1 MRDKFD
7 EQLLHLNEALI
18 EMCTI
23 VEKAIADATKALV
36 EQNVALAQKIIASD
50 DEIDEKER
58 EIEGL
63 CLRIILQQQP
73 VARDLRLVSA
83 VLKITTD
90 LERIGDHAT
99 DISEIT
105 LVLANKQYIKKLE
118 HIPQM
123 AEATM
128 KMLTNSIEAFVKND
142 LDLAKRV
149 IAYDDM
155 VDNLFEIIKNELVE
169 LTIKNVDNSEQAME
183 LLLVAKYFE
192 RIGDHATN
200 VAEWIMFSLTGM
212 HKDSRLM
219 G

>member
-7 EQLLHLNEALI
+7 EQLHELNDRLV
-18 EMCTI
+18 EMGMI
-23 VEKAIADATKALV
+23 VEKAIADATQALV
-36 EQNVALAQKIIASD
+36 EQDADLAKKIIELD
-50 DEIDEKER
+50 DAIDEKEK
-58 EIEGL
+58 EIESL
-63 CLRIILQQQP
+63 CLKILLQQHP
-73 VARDLRLVSA
+73 VASDLRLVSA

-90 LERIGDHAT
+90 LERIGDHAS

-105 LVLANKQYIKKLE
+105 LLLADKSYIKKLE

-128 KMLTNSIEAFVKND
+128 KMVINSIDAFVNKD
-142 LDLAKRV
+142 LELAQAV
-149 IAYDDM
+149 IAYDDT
-155 VDNLFEIIKNELVE
+155 VDELFDFIKAELVE
-169 LTIKNVDNSEQAME
+169 IMKKSPDSSDQAIDLIM
-183 LLLVAKYFE
+183 VAKYYE

-200 VAEWIMFSLTGM
+200 VAEWVVFSLTGR

>member
-1 MRDKFD
+1 MRNKLD
-7 EQLLHLNEALI
+7 EQLQQLDNALI
-18 EMCTI
+18 EMGAI
-23 VEKAIADATKALV
+23 VEKAIANATKALV
-36 EQNVALAQKIIASD
+36 EQDVALAQAIIAYD
-50 DEIDEKER
+50 DETDEKEK
-58 EIEGL
+58 EIESL

-90 LERIGDHAT
+90 LERIGDHAA

-105 LVLANKQYIKKLE
+105 LLLAGKQYIKKLE

-128 KMLTNSIEAFVKND
+128 KMVNKSIEAFVKKD
-142 LDLAKRV
+142 LELAKAV
-149 IAYDDM
+149 IAYDDT
-155 VDNLFEIIKNELVE
+155 VDDLFDIVKNELVE
-169 LTIKNVDNSEQAME
+169 LIKENSDNSEQAIDLIMI
-183 LLLVAKYFE
+183 AKYLE

-200 VAEWIMFSLTGM
+200 VAEWIVFSLTGM
-212 HKDSRLM
+212 HKESRIM